1 MFLKRII
8 PIYFVYMLL
17 KVLLKNTT
25 IIGFSVQKDLVIDN
39 MLKALDVGTSSNN
52 LTLNNFIELFMR
64 L

>member
-8 PIYFVYMLL
+8 PIYILYMLL

-39 MLKALDVGTSSNN
+39 MLKALDVGTSSA
-52 LTLNNFIELFMR
+52 FSAFKQFY
-64 L
+64 

>member
-8 PIYFVYMLL
+8 PIYILYMLL

-39 MLKALDVGTSSNN
+39 MLKALDVGTSSAFS
-52 LTLNNFIELFMR
+52 LTFKQFY
-64 L
+64 